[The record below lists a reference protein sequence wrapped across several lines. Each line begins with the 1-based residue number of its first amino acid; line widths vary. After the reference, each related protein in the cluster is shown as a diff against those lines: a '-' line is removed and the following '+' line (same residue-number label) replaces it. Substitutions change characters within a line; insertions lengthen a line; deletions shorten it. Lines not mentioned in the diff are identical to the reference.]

1 MLKKIICTILAVV
14 SILLLTA
21 CGKTPNN
28 LGVETVPQTT
38 ATAPSQTTDTTED
51 TIPAPSMGVGERG
64 DYTDD
69 SATEPSAE
77 SSEPEVTEPGTT
89 EPETTE
95 PETTEPGT
103 TEPETT
109 GPEDTTPVT
118 PPDEEQIT
126 LTFEEYLAMSVEE
139 QEAFVES
146 FESLEDFI
154 AWWNAAKAAQEKEDN
169 TITGDPNVD
178 LGDLI
183 P

>member
-1 MLKKIICTILAVV
+1 MLKKIISTILAAVA
-14 SILLLTA
+14 ILLLTA

-28 LGVETVPQTT
+28 PGVETIPQTT
-38 ATAPSQTTDTTED
+38 ATAPSQTTGTTED
-51 TIPAPSMGVGERG
+51 TTPTPSMGVGERG

-69 SATEPSAE
+69 NVTEPSAE
-77 SSEPEVTEPGTT
+77 SSEPEVTEPEVT
-89 EPETTE
+89 EPEV
-95 PETTEPGT
+95 

-109 GPEDTTPVT
+109 GPEDTTPAT

>member
-103 TEPETT
+103 T

>member
-89 EPETTE
+89 EPGTTE
-95 PETTEPGT
+95 PET

-146 FESLEDFI
+146 FESLENFI

>member
-89 EPETTE
+89 EPGTTE
-95 PETTEPGT
+95 PET

-118 PPDEEQIT
+118 PPDEEQTT